1 MRKALYYKFIMAYVL
16 LAILG
21 IFVTAAL
28 GSQLVENRLIRIH
41 AGNLYAE
48 VTALVN
54 EAGSRPME
62 DEEELQEFYEIL
74 RGVAAG
80 DHADI
85 RMIDTKG
92 CVRMNTARSFDF
104 EREETIRDFDYTS
117 FGPQYYE
124 VSCFF
129 DQYPEEHL
137 NVLIPLA
144 SQMTTRGYLSVSTPM
159 TRIVQ
164 ERDALLGD
172 VYIVVTVNFVLS
184 LMILFL
190 FTFSV
195 YRPLGKITEGARQFA
210 SGNLTHKI
218 DLVTNDEMGYLAD
231 TMNFMADELKKNSDY
246 QKKFISNVSHDFR
259 SPLTSIKGFSE
270 AMCDGTIP
278 PEMHEHYLKIIT
290 GEASRLEKLTRSVLM
305 LNNMDQDEVI
315 LNRVNFDINEML
327 RSTAAVFEGSC
338 RKKKI
343 SIELILSGSQFMVN
357 ADRDRIEQ
365 VVYNLL
371 DNAVKFS
378 PRSSTIWM
386 ETTERHGKCYVSV
399 KDEGCGIAKKDLT
412 NIWDRFYKADQSR
425 GRDKTGTGLGL
436 SIVKEILTAHG
447 QNISVVSTENVGTEF
462 TFTLQLAARN

>member
-1 MRKALYYKFIMAYVL
+1 MRKALYYKFILAYVL
-16 LAILG
+16 LAIMG
-21 IFVTAAL
+21 IFITASL
-28 GSQLVENRLIRIH
+28 GSKLIENRLIAQR
-41 AGNLYAE
+41 ASDLYAQMTTI
-48 VTALVN
+48 VMN
-54 EAGSRPME
+54 GE
-62 DEEELQEFYEIL
+62 DYSMDNDRELEELYTIL
-74 RGVAAG
+74 KAVAAG
-80 DHADI
+80 NHADI
-85 RMIDTKG
+85 RMMDTKG
-92 CVRMNTARSFDF
+92 AVRMNTAKSFDPD
-104 EREETIRDFDYTS
+104 REDQIKDFDYTS

-124 VSCFF
+124 VSLFF
-129 DQYPEEHL
+129 EEYTEEHL
-137 NVLIPLA
+137 NVMIPLT
-144 SQMTTRGYLSVSTPM
+144 SGISTRGYLSISVPM
-159 TRIVQ
+159 DTLYQ
-164 ERDALLGD
+164 DRDSILGD
-172 VYIVVTVNFVLS
+172 VYIVVIVNFILS
-184 LMILFL
+184 LLILGL

-195 YRPLGKITEGARQFA
+195 YRPLEKITEGAKQFA

-218 DLVTNDEMGYLAD
+218 DIYSNDEMGYLAD

-305 LNNMDQDEVI
+305 LNNMDQNEVI
-315 LNRVNFDINEML
+315 LNRTNFDINEML

-343 SIELILSGSQFMVN
+343 SIDLVLNGNQFFVN

-378 PRSSTIWM
+378 PKNSTIKM
-386 ETTERHGKCYVSV
+386 ETSEKHGKCYVSI

-436 SIVKEILTAHG
+436 SIVKEIMSAHG

-462 TFTLQLAARN
+462 TLTLQLGNKA